1 MTVQTEP
8 KKPAASK
15 KKKWTLPRH
24 RIVTNL
30 ARPIVRLLCKLRYN
44 CDVVPFAEQGD
55 RQYLILAN
63 HQTPFDQ
70 FYIVSAFKN
79 AVYYVATEDLFSMGW
94 VSDIIRFLVNPIAIR
109 KQGGDVKA
117 VMNCIRV
124 AREGGTIALFPEGN
138 RTYSGRTE
146 HMSPAVVGLAKKL
159 GLPIAIFRIEGGYG
173 LEPRWSDVRRKGRMT
188 AYVKEVIEPE
198 EYKTMDDDAF
208 YARIT
213 EALHVDEGCVSGTFP
228 HKERAQYLER
238 AVYICPNCGLATF
251 ESHEDIVECK
261 TCGRQVRYLPTKE
274 LEGVGFDF
282 PFRFMTEW
290 YDWQKDFINALDTR
304 EYVDAP
310 LYTDTVDVKEVIVFK
325 CKKPL
330 WNDAQMELYGDRVV
344 IRGEETL
351 VMPYEEVTAMSCMG
365 RNKLNIYFG
374 DRVFQIRG
382 SKRFNALK
390 YVNFC
395 YRSKNI
401 SKGDENG
408 KFLGL

>member
-8 KKPAASK
+8 KKPAVK

-70 FYIVSAFKN
+70 FYIASAFKN
-79 AVYYVATEDLFSMGW
+79 AVYYIATEDIFSLGW

-109 KQGGDVKA
+109 KQMGDVKA

-146 HMSPAVVGLAKKL
+146 YMSPSIVGLAKKL

-173 LEPRWSDVRRKGRMT
+173 IEPRWSDVRRKGRMT

-198 EYKTMDDDAF
+198 EYKNMDDDTF
-208 YARIT
+208 YTRIT

-238 AVYICPNCGLATF
+238 AVYVCPHCGLSTF
-251 ESHEDIVECK
+251 ESHEDIVE
-261 TCGRQVRYLPTKE
+261 
-274 LEGVGFDF
+274 
-282 PFRFMTEW
+282 
-290 YDWQKDFINALDTR
+290 
-304 EYVDAP
+304 
-310 LYTDTVDVKEVIVFK
+310 
-325 CKKPL
+325 
-330 WNDAQMELYGDRVV
+330 
-344 IRGEETL
+344 
-351 VMPYEEVTAMSCMG
+351 
-365 RNKLNIYFG
+365 
-374 DRVFQIRG
+374 
-382 SKRFNALK
+382 
-390 YVNFC
+390 
-395 YRSKNI
+395 
-401 SKGDENG
+401 
-408 KFLGL
+408 